1 MSHIAVTPNGINEE
15 HLRHLTPWAKEVLM
29 SRKQVIVCPGS
40 GNSTSIVHST
50 SNPKVNCPRC
60 QKRVGVMHSG
70 KIRKHTALLQV
81 K

>member
-1 MSHIAVTPNGINEE
+1 
-15 HLRHLTPWAKEVLM
+15 M
-29 SRKQVIVCPGS
+29 SRKQVVVCPGS
-40 GNSTSIVHST
+40 GQATSIVHST

-70 KIRKHTALLQV
+70 KIRKHTALTKV

>member
-1 MSHIAVTPNGINEE
+1 MSHIAVTRHGIEEE
-15 HLRHLTPWAKEVLM
+15 HLRHLMPWAKEVVM
-29 SRKQVIVCPGS
+29 SRKQVVVCPGS
-40 GNSTSIVHST
+40 GQATSIVHST

-70 KIRKHTALLQV
+70 KIRKHTALTKV